1 MTLQVIDAASSRITT
16 KPLMMYYCHWAMC
29 KNYGGGP
36 FMLCA
41 NVPFEGLSFTN
52 GEPTAY

>member
-1 MTLQVIDAASSRITT
+1 MTLHVIDAASSRITT
-16 KPLMMYYCHWAMC
+16 KPLMMYYCLWAMC

-41 NVPFEGLSFTN
+41 NVPFEGLSFTK